1 MEPGIERSDENL
13 EHFGSRL
20 RECAHEF
27 VLMVSCP
34 KQLTSVPQVTWDADE
49 LQVQFAVGEPS
60 GSSASERNLNVN
72 LGLDLEVDSDFA
84 HLHHDVRRAY
94 QLPPGVDMARM
105 SHEVLGDVLY
115 VYLPKNRE
123 LEAASTLGHWT
134 HAASEGLGT

>member
-1 MEPGIERSDENL
+1 MEPGIERSDESL

-34 KQLTSVPQVTWDADE
+34 KQLTSMPQVTWEGDE

-60 GSSASERNLNVN
+60 GSSASVLNVN
-72 LGLDLEVDSDFA
+72 LDSDVDSDFA

-105 SHEVLGDVLY
+105 THEVLGDVLY